1 MRTGEYQLLT
11 RINRRSQVSH
21 PSSYAVDS
29 NRSGAFTDYRMK
41 ESLRYY
47 GISKLL
53 PCLKQGGPE
62 GGNAWMVNVSSR
74 LRDRVNNTDLF
85 NRSKGY
91 NSWNAYALSKLALI
105 HFSFE
110 IDRRFA
116 READIRPPVDGW
128 L

>member
-1 MRTGEYQLLT
+1 MICPSNRPGKTP
-11 RINRRSQVSH
+11 RIVFVASESH
-21 PSSYAVDS
+21 RSSYAVDF

-62 GGNAWMVNVSSR
+62 GGDARVVNVSSH
-74 LRDRVNNTDLF
+74 LHDRVNNTDLF

-91 NSWNAYALSKLALI
+91 NSWNSYAL
-105 HFSFE
+105 
-110 IDRRFA
+110 
-116 READIRPPVDGW
+116 
-128 L
+128 